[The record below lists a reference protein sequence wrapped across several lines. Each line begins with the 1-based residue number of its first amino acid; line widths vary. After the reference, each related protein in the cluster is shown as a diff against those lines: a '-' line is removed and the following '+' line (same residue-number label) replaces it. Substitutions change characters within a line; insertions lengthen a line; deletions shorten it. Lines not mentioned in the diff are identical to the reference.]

1 MARCESSPKGV
12 DRAIF
17 SEMHWRSAEA
27 RSEGGREGRSNRERE
42 RDGKERGE
50 QLVNVADHLYI
61 SQGIQSLL
69 SCCCAS
75 RLGFVK
81 QFLILSYYWNRGA
94 MLHAGFAGIKSI
106 LWIHLGT

>member
-1 MARCESSPKGV
+1 MNRHLKGLTEQSSLKCIGGALKHAQ
-12 DRAIF
+12 R
-17 SEMHWRSAEA
+17 
-27 RSEGGREGRSNRERE
+27 EGGRGGVTERERE
-42 RDGKERGE
+42 MERRGE